1 MRLEIGETALI
12 TTEDWFI
19 APDGKQYKSVFGTV
33 HSVLSSEETLGVKT
47 NARSTN
53 WYVEIGNMTVAGCQ
67 IHYAIR
73 CSVADM
79 NFDKV
84 TEGYVFE
91 GKGTETTVASRI
103 YNANRLDQKE
113 KSSPEIPVNEESLVR
128 DEKPRCHA
136 GRDGDCIWE
145 GCPQIRDNELES
157 TRRHCPLDSGEDP
170 YQ

>member
-33 HSVLSSEETLGVKT
+33 HAVLSSEETLGVKT

-53 WYVEIGNMTVAGCQ
+53 WYVEIGNMTMAGCQ

-73 CSVADM
+73 CSVADV
-79 NFDKV
+79 NFGDA

-91 GKGTETTVASRI
+91 GKGTETTICSRI
-103 YNANRLDQKE
+103 YNAEVKREHDHNCPGSPMMNGLCSYCEMPVSRNE
-113 KSSPEIPVNEESLVR
+113 GEGSSHDL
-128 DEKPRCHA
+128 
-136 GRDGDCIWE
+136 
-145 GCPQIRDNELES
+145 
-157 TRRHCPLDSGEDP
+157 
-170 YQ
+170 